1 MISIETVN
9 KQSIQWHYDLSTVF
23 YRVLWGP
30 HIHHGLWSGDE
41 SSETAQL
48 KLTQT
53 LARLAQIPA
62 AGCDVLDVGCGM
74 GGSSIHLAKHFGCR
88 VTGVTLSPVQRWW
101 ATAGALWHGMRSR
114 TKFVAADAEKLTF
127 AAESF
132 DLLWSVECT
141 EHLFDKAA
149 FFAKAA
155 TWLRP
160 GGKVAI
166 CALLSKEDPCDAQ
179 DQQLLEDVCRGML
192 CPSLGSRGDYA
203 DWFAAAGLRLSHY
216 EDWSDRVARTW
227 KICQERVQRWRL
239 QHVARIVDRSSV
251 DFLEKFQTMIDAY
264 ARGSLRYGCL
274 IAEKVAS

>member
-74 GGSSIHLAKHFGCR
+74 GGSSIYLAKHFGCR

-114 TKFVAADAEKLTF
+114 TKFVAADAEKLTLCRRF
-127 AAESF
+127 VRLALECGVHRAFVRQGCPLCESCNLVAARWQGG
-132 DLLWSVECT
+132 DLCLAVEGRSLRRAGSTPAGGCLSRHALPVARQSRRLCRLVCSRGT
-141 EHLFDKAA
+141 A
-149 FFAKAA
+149 FEP
-155 TWLRP
+155 LRRL
-160 GGKVAI
+160 VR
-166 CALLSKEDPCDAQ
+166 SRRSH
-179 DQQLLEDVCRGML
+179 LEDLSGTRAVLAVAACGSDCR
-192 CPSLGSRGDYA
+192 SELG
-203 DWFAAAGLRLSHY
+203 RLS
-216 EDWSDRVARTW
+216 R
-227 KICQERVQRWRL
+227 
-239 QHVARIVDRSSV
+239 
-251 DFLEKFQTMIDAY
+251 
-264 ARGSLRYGCL
+264 
-274 IAEKVAS
+274 